1 MPPETPK
8 KKAPP
13 IGIEPRRI
21 WQEKRLQEL
30 QAAIQRYRDEK
41 REPELEWIHEAYD
54 LFVEL
59 TK

>member
-1 MPPETPK
+1 MAETPK

-13 IGIEPRRI
+13 IGITPRRI
-21 WQEKRLQEL
+21 WQEKRLAEL
-30 QAAIQRYRDEK
+30 RAAIDRYRADG
-41 REPELEWIHEAYD
+41 REPEPEWIHEAYD

>member
-1 MPPETPK
+1 MTEAPK

-13 IGIEPRRI
+13 IGIMPRRI

-30 QAAIQRYRDEK
+30 QATIQRYRDEK
-41 REPELEWIHEAYD
+41 REPEQEWIVEAYN
-54 LFVEL
+54 LFVDL